1 MLYLSGLNYCK
12 KVYNYKAHSA
22 MGQDGVFVLFTKYVD
37 LKRDVMK
44 DGGYEY
50 QSRDLKTVGDKLKE
64 KLNNVQAYIEKNFGI

>member
-1 MLYLSGLNYCK
+1 MENMYGKN
-12 KVYNYKAHSA
+12 VNYKAHSTTN
-22 MGQDGVFVLFTKYVD
+22 QDGVFVLFTKYVD

-64 KLNNVQAYIEKNFGI
+64 KLNSVQAYIEKNFGL